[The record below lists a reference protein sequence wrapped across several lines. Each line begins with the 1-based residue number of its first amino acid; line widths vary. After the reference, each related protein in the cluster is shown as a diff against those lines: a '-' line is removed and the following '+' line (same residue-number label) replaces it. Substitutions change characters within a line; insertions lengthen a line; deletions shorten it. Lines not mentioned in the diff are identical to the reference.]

1 MGNYISKL
9 FEDDEEITTN
19 DTEPPIQIQPVAPK
33 KKQRKNRTKRK
44 RSEKFNE
51 EDY

>member
-9 FEDDEEITTN
+9 FEDEEDNTLVEN
-19 DTEPPIQIQPVAPK
+19 EPIQLQPATPK

-44 RSEKFNE
+44 RSEKNRE
-51 EDY
+51 EEY

>member
-9 FEDDEEITTN
+9 FEDEEDIN
-19 DTEPPIQIQPVAPK
+19 ESEPPIQLQPVITK

-44 RSEKFNE
+44 RSEKNRE
-51 EDY
+51 EEY